1 MIDNRTDKRQER
13 RKWRYRR
20 DIESDYTLGSKP
32 IGTGTSSEVYQ
43 GRRRRD
49 GKIVAVKK
57 IPKVAGITGSVRS
70 NERQARHTESIQRQI
85 ELLVALRGSL
95 SVARLSQVYEDDDTI
110 YLIMEMCKG
119 GSILDRM
126 RRKGKVF
133 SEKQVSEWMHGIL
146 QTLSVCHA
154 RNIIHREV
162 RPENFLFLS
171 KSRKSPLK
179 AIHFGNALQFTPE
192 VLPVTASLRNG
203 NVWYMAPEACRGQW
217 SPLCD
222 VWSCG
227 IMVYY
232 MLTGTFPFTDRDA
245 PMSPDLAVTLK
256 SICFEDIDTSSEAWG
271 GLSEQA
277 ASFLKYV
284 LVKDPSKRPSA
295 VECWMHPWIQD
306 PISLSDNPLPSVVQK
321 LQSWSQQG
329 AFKCS
334 VMELIGRDL
343 VSMHFGNSQD
353 KSQHAAAVFRERSV
367 RAGKLGMDAQHSG
380 SLQQFLP
387 QDSPYSQSLT
397 AILDQLETDK
407 EGSLDKKKF
416 HASLIKLG
424 HSLELTEAE
433 EMFEMLD
440 ADGKGH
446 IGRSDIALSLI
457 DWNQFRDTFKDRW
470 IASLRKVF
478 DKLDQDRDG
487 CLSMEEIASAFEG
500 DLCEYEVDA
509 AVHDVLLQMTS
520 IHGKK
525 GIRKGE
531 QLVSVDFENFLE
543 LMNSDAQMKLS
554 LFQNR
559 CIIYGDKSS
568 KQGNML
574 SKFFC
579 WR

>member
-1 MIDNRTDKRQER
+1 MINDRMDKKRER
-13 RKWRYRR
+13 RKWRYQR
-20 DIESDYTLGSKP
+20 DIESDYKLGSKP
-32 IGTGTSSEVYQ
+32 IGTGSSSEVFQ

-57 IPKVAGITGSVRS
+57 IPKVAGINGSVRS
-70 NERQARHTESIQRQI
+70 NERQARHADSTQRQI

-95 SVARLSQVYEDDDTI
+95 SVARLSQVYEDDDHI
-110 YLIMEMCKG
+110 YMVMEMCKG

-126 RRKGKVF
+126 RRKGKAF
-133 SEKQVSEWMHGIL
+133 TEKKVSEWMHGIL

-154 RNIIHREV
+154 RNIIHRDV
-162 RPENFLFLS
+162 RPENFLFLNKS
-171 KSRKSPLK
+171 KNAPLK
-179 AIHFGNALQFTPE
+179 AIHFGNALQFIPE
-192 VLPVTASLRNG
+192 SLPVAASSTDG
-203 NVWYMAPEACRGQW
+203 NIWYMAPEACRGQW
-217 SPLCD
+217 SPVCD

-256 SICFEDIDTSSEAWG
+256 SICFEQIDTSSEAWG
-271 GLSEQA
+271 GLSQQA
-277 ASFLKYV
+277 ASFLKYI
-284 LVKDPSKRPSA
+284 LIKDPTKRPSA

-306 PISLSDNPLPSVVQK
+306 PVSLSDNPLPSVVQK

-353 KSQHAAAVFRERSV
+353 KSQHAEAVFFERSV
-367 RAGKLGMDAQHSG
+367 RAGKGMDAQHSG

-397 AILDQLETDK
+397 AILDQLETNK
-407 EGSLDKKKF
+407 EGTLDKKKF
-416 HASLIKLG
+416 HASLVKLG

-446 IGRSDIALSLI
+446 IDRNDIAVSLI

-478 DKLDQDRDG
+478 DELDQDRDG
-487 CLSMEEIASAFEG
+487 SLSMEEIASAFDS

-509 AVHDVLLQMTS
+509 AVHDVLLKMTS
-520 IHGKK
+520 IREKRGV
-525 GIRKGE
+525 RKDD
-531 QLVSVDFENFLE
+531 QFVAVDFENFLE

-559 CIIYGDKSS
+559 CTIYGEKSS
-568 KQGNML
+568 KQGKFF
-574 SKFFC
+574 SKLFC